1 MLNKAQHIALLP
13 GVGKGS
19 SALRNLALKLLETSD
34 PMPGETSSHSK
45 GPLSPGVSGQNKHQ
59 RSMAWVVPSLP
70 RCVGPSR
77 VFTSLPLC
85 EKFQT
90 PLFFPAIHVP
100 FKIILCRPLPAQPS
114 NCLPFSLLLMESP
127 PTKKSL
133 PLSYSCMQSST
144 KRHWF
149 PGILPKML
157 EDLSVFAFPKLSFCP
172 WALKEG
178 YSAILSAEAGLKRA
192 ATVGRAYWG
201 HQRGLGTRSCLFKV
215 YNPLQGQLTSP
226 GTLRAG
232 TSIGHLCLQ
241 YWEHCLAP

>member
-1 MLNKAQHIALLP
+1 MRQAHTQ
-13 GVGKGS
+13 
-19 SALRNLALKLLETSD
+19 
-34 PMPGETSSHSK
+34 

-59 RSMAWVVPSLP
+59 RSTAWVVPSLP
-70 RCVGPSR
+70 RCVRPSR
-77 VFTSLPLC
+77 AFTSLPLC

-133 PLSYSCMQSST
+133 PLSYSCMQSPT

-178 YSAILSAEAGLKRA
+178 YSAIPVSRSRPQKNSYCVGSILGAPEGASNWVLSFQSLQPTAG
-192 ATVGRAYWG
+192 ATHQPWHPKGRNLHWAPVSPV
-201 HQRGLGTRSCLFKV
+201 LGTLS
-215 YNPLQGQLTSP
+215 
-226 GTLRAG
+226 GT
-232 TSIGHLCLQ
+232 
-241 YWEHCLAP
+241 